1 MFGQQPIGN
10 MGKVIVAAGV
20 LAGIVGFTASGAKA
34 SVPFSSLT
42 SPTLQDLINAS
53 NTSGG
58 VVIGD
63 KLFSDFSY
71 IGAPPGAPNPA
82 PTPSQIAVGTAPG
95 SDIGLTFSSAWESAL
110 GLNQDSI
117 IRYAVSVL
125 PTSRLM
131 ITDVGL
137 RFNGNAPIPSTGTFA
152 TVTETVS
159 TLNSAGTGPGT
170 LIGQVS
176 VIADGAGSS
185 SNRFS
190 DHLTF
195 APTSS
200 VFVEK
205 DIQLNSTDSGVAT
218 ISFVDN
224 TFSQTVPEPATFS
237 LLGLAGTGLLARRRR
252 S

>member
-1 MFGQQPIGN
+1 MFDQQPIGS
-10 MGKVIVAAGV
+10 MGKVILAAGM
-20 LAGIVGFTASGAKA
+20 LAGVVGFTASNAKA
-34 SVPFSSLT
+34 DPGPVPLSSLT
-42 SPTLQDLINAS
+42 SPTLQDLINLG
-53 NTSGG
+53 TGG

-63 KLFSDFSY
+63 KVFSDFSY

-82 PTPSQIAVGTAPG
+82 PTASQIAIGTAPG

-125 PTSRLM
+125 PNSGFL
-131 ITDVGL
+131 IKDVGL
-137 RFNGNAPIPSTGTFA
+137 RFNGNAPIPSTGTLA

-159 TLNSAGTGPGT
+159 TLSGTGPGS
-170 LIGQVS
+170 LLGQLS
-176 VIADGAGSS
+176 VVAGGASS
-185 SNRFS
+185 TTNRYS

-205 DIQLNSTDSGVAT
+205 DIQLNSTDAGVAT

-237 LLGLAGTGLLARRRR
+237 LVGLAGAGLLARRRR
-252 S
+252 QA

>member
-1 MFGQQPIGN
+1 MFDQQPIGS
-10 MGKVIVAAGV
+10 MGKVILAAGV
-20 LAGIVGFTASGAKA
+20 LAGIVGFTASNAKA
-34 SVPFSSLT
+34 APVALSSLT
-42 SPTLQDLINAS
+42 SPTLQDLINLNS
-53 NTSGG
+53 SGG

-63 KLFSDFSY
+63 KVFSDFSY

-82 PTPSQIAVGTAPG
+82 PTPSQIAIGTAPG

-125 PTSRLM
+125 PTSKLM

-159 TLNSAGTGPGT
+159 TLNSAGTGPGS

-176 VIADGAGSS
+176 VIADGAGAAG
-185 SNRFS
+185 NRYS
-190 DHLTF
+190 DHLAF

-205 DIQLNSTDSGVAT
+205 DIQLNSTDAGVAT

-224 TFSQTVPEPATFS
+224 TFSQVPEPATFS
-237 LLGLAGTGLLARRRR
+237 LLGLAGMGLLARRRR
-252 S
+252 QA

>member
-10 MGKVIVAAGV
+10 MGKVILAAGV
-20 LAGIVGFTASGAKA
+20 LAGIVGFTASDAKA
-34 SVPFSSLT
+34 TVQFSSLT
-42 SPTLQDLINAS
+42 SPTLQDLINA
-53 NTSGG
+53 NASGG

-63 KLFSDFSY
+63 KVFSDFSY

-125 PTSRLM
+125 PTSKLM

-137 RFNGNAPIPSTGTFA
+137 RFNGNAPIQAPGTFA

-159 TLNSAGTGPGT
+159 TLNAAGNGPGST
-170 LIGQVS
+170 IGQVS

-224 TFSQTVPEPATFS
+224 TFSQVPEPATFS

-252 S
+252 SS